1 MAEKEKKYSGY
12 GYHGGGRKPTGRLK
26 IFANTTISGS
36 PEEIE
41 KLKSLAKEQNIP
53 YQIEAMGGST
63 GTNADVITINCQGVP
78 TALLSIPL
86 RNMHTCCE
94 VVDIKDI
101 ESTASLITAYICGG
115 AV

>member
-41 KLKSLAKEQNIP
+41 KLKSLAKSEGKSLSRLVCDTLLGDSRT
-53 YQIEAMGGST
+53 EE
-63 GTNADVITINCQGVP
+63 NC
-78 TALLSIPL
+78 
-86 RNMHTCCE
+86 
-94 VVDIKDI
+94 
-101 ESTASLITAYICGG
+101 
-115 AV
+115 